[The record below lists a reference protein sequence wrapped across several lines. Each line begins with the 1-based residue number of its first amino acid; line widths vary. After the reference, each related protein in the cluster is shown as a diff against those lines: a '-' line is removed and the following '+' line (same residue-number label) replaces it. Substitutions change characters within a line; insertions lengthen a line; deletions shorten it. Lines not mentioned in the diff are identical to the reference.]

1 MADLNKT
8 TAMSGVDVAW
18 LRMDHPTNLMMIT
31 TIMTFNE
38 PIAFDRLRE
47 TIEVG
52 MLRFSRFRQC
62 AVNTEQPGVTPHWE
76 YDKSFDIRSHIHL
89 VALPEP
95 GDQNALQA
103 YVSDLM
109 STPLDK
115 SRPLWQMHL
124 VEHFGN
130 GCAVI
135 GRFHHCI
142 ADGIALIHVLLSMTT
157 FLPDAEIAPLDTN
170 HRRRAGPLDAMLK
183 PATAAINTT
192 LKTTETLWH
201 EGMEMLANPAHAL
214 DLVQLGTG
222 SASALGKLLTMPPDP
237 QTPFKGKLG
246 VQKCAAWSQPIP
258 LADVKAIGH
267 FIRGT
272 INDILLTAMTGALRR
287 YLLERESELDSISIR
302 AVVPVNL
309 RPLEQAARLGNH
321 FGLIFLDLPVGAA
334 DPLDRLI
341 KLQESMDSIK
351 SSPEAI
357 VVFGILNAIGVV
369 PQEVEKQAV
378 KMFGSKATTVMTNVP
393 GPRQTIYFAGK
404 PVNTLMFWVPQSGRL
419 GIGISIISYDSKVW
433 LGVAVDAGLIP
444 DPDRIIEGFHAEFV
458 MLQEMV
464 RRADHSQRRS
474 NNHH

>member
-1 MADLNKT
+1 MADQNKT

-31 TIMTFNE
+31 TIMTFDE

-52 MLRFSRFRQC
+52 MLRFARFRQC
-62 AVNTEQPGVTPHWE
+62 AVNTEQPGATPHWE
-76 YDKSFDIRSHIHL
+76 YDKNFDIRSHIHL

-95 GDQNALQA
+95 GDQQALQA

-157 FLPDAEIAPLDTN
+157 FSPDDEITPLDTN
-170 HRRRAGPLDAMLK
+170 HRRRGGPLDAMLK

-201 EGMEMLANPAHAL
+201 EGMEMISNPAHAL

-222 SASALGKLLTMPPDP
+222 SASAVGKYLTMAPDP
-237 QTPFKGKLG
+237 DTPFKGRLG

-258 LADVKAIGH
+258 LADVKAIGT

-287 YLLERESELDSISIR
+287 YLLEREAELDNLSIR
-302 AVVPVNL
+302 ALVPVNL

-321 FGLIFLDLPVGAA
+321 FGLIFLDLPVGTPE
-334 DPLDRLI
+334 PLDRLI
-341 KLQESMDSIK
+341 KLQESMDTLK
-351 SSPEAI
+351 SSPEAM
-357 VVFGILNAIGVV
+357 VAFGILNAMGVV
-369 PQEVEKQAV
+369 PQEVEKQVVRILGA
-378 KMFGSKATTVMTNVP
+378 KATAVMTNVP
-393 GPRQTIYFAGK
+393 GPRDTIYFAGK
-404 PVNTLMFWVPQSGRL
+404 PVNTLMFWVPQAGRL

-444 DPDRIIEGFHAEFV
+444 DPDKIIEGFHEEFA
-458 MLQEMV
+458 MLQAMV
-464 RRADHSQRRS
+464 RRANHGQQR
-474 NNHH
+474 NNH